1 MAKLTL
7 IEKKNTQKKLPDWVK
22 NCFPVWIL
30 QTILTFVVCKNAFFW
45 DTVQLAAWHADFY
58 YEHQFQQFWL
68 PDVMDSGHPP
78 IFGMYIAL
86 IWKILGKSLVSSHF
100 AMLPFLF
107 GIAYQL
113 YDLGKIIMPDDA
125 QTLLLP
131 LAIVNPVLLAQ
142 SSLVSPDVVLIFCF
156 LISINALFRDNYKWL
171 IIGTLGLA
179 MTSMRG
185 MMCVLLIFIFDM
197 LRQQDYSISNLLK
210 KILPY
215 GASGLFGILFL
226 GGHYLKKGWIGYF
239 AGSSW
244 AESFEKVSL
253 LGFCK
258 NIVVLSW
265 RLVDF
270 GHLWCWLSIWLI
282 VFLNNRNSIAL
293 IPKENNKQN
302 VLAVQQHL
310 VLLLTLAILILT
322 PTALIYNNL
331 SAHRYFLPIYLIL
344 NIVSIHAILS
354 QAWFSKKTYF
364 VLMIGLMAGHFWVY
378 PQPIA
383 TGWDAT
389 LAHLPYYSMRQ
400 EILQY
405 MEHQQ
410 INTKKVGSSFPNV
423 QGFRFIDLKN
433 VPQDSAFAA
442 KNFNTNQYMFYSNVF
457 NDFSATE
464 LQILKHSSRWKPLKI
479 LKKGQVEVILYEKQ
493 IQ

>member
-7 IEKKNTQKKLPDWVK
+7 IEKKFTKKKLPNWVK
-22 NCFPVWIL
+22 NCFPVWVL
-30 QTILTFVVCKNAFFW
+30 QTILTFFVCKNAFFW

-58 YEHQFQQFWL
+58 YEHHFNQFWL

-78 IFGMYIAL
+78 IFGIYIAL
-86 IWKILGKSLVSSHF
+86 IWNLLGKSLVVSHF

-113 YDLGKIIMPDDA
+113 YRLGEAIMPNNFK
-125 QTLLLP
+125 TVLLP
-131 LAIVNPVLLAQ
+131 LAIVNPVLVAQ
-142 SSLVSPDVVLIFCF
+142 SSLVSPDVVLVFCF
-156 LISINALFRDNYKWL
+156 LTSINALFRNDYKWL

-185 MMCVLLIFIFDM
+185 MMCVLLIFLFDM
-197 LRQQDYSISNLLK
+197 LRQNDFSISHILK

-215 GASGLFGILFL
+215 CVSGLFGILFL
-226 GGHYLKKGWIGYF
+226 GGHYLQKGWIGYF
-239 AGSSW
+239 AASSW

-253 LGFCK
+253 LGLCK
-258 NIVVLSW
+258 NIVVISW

-282 VFLNNRNSIAL
+282 IFLNKRNQNH
-293 IPKENNKQN
+293 NNPIQQN
-302 VLAVQQHL
+302 VLAIQQHL
-310 VLLLTLAILILT
+310 VLLLILSILILT

-344 NIVSIHAILS
+344 NIVSIHAILHQS
-354 QAWFSKKTYF
+354 WFSKKTYF
-364 VLMIGLMAGHFWVY
+364 VLMIGLMTGHFWVY

-400 EILQY
+400 KILQY
-405 MEHQQ
+405 VENQH
-410 INTKKVGSSFPNV
+410 INTKMVGSSFPNV
-423 QGFRFIDLKN
+423 QAFRFIDLKR

-442 KNFNTNQYMFYSNVF
+442 KNFDTNQYIFYSNVF
-457 NDFSATE
+457 NDFSETE
-464 LQILKHSSRWKPLKI
+464 INILKRNTQWKPLKI

-493 IQ
+493 F

>member
-1 MAKLTL
+1 MY
-7 IEKKNTQKKLPDWVK
+7 QKKIPDWVK
-22 NCFPVWIL
+22 NCFPVWVL
-30 QTILTFVVCKNAFFW
+30 QTVLTFVVCKNAFFW

-58 YEHQFQQFWL
+58 YEHHFNQFWL

-78 IFGMYIAL
+78 IFGIYIAL
-86 IWKILGKSLVSSHF
+86 IWNLLGKSLIASHF

-113 YDLGKIIMPDDA
+113 YRLGKAIMPNHFQA
-125 QTLLLP
+125 VLLP
-131 LAIVNPVLLAQ
+131 LAVVNPVLLAQ
-142 SSLVSPDVVLIFCF
+142 SSLVSPDVLLVFCF
-156 LISINALFRDNYKWL
+156 LTSLNALFRNDYKWL

-185 MMCVLLIFIFDM
+185 MMCVLLIFLFDI
-197 LRQQDYSISNLLK
+197 LRQNDYSISNILK

-215 GASGLFGILFL
+215 CASGLFGILFL
-226 GGHYLKKGWIGYF
+226 GGHYLQKGWIGYF

-253 LGFCK
+253 FRFCK
-258 NIVVLSW
+258 NMVVISW

-282 VFLNNRNSIAL
+282 VFLNKRNQNRNPSQ
-293 IPKENNKQN
+293 NKNEPSQQN
-302 VLAVQQHL
+302 ELAVQQHL
-310 VLLLTLAILILT
+310 VLLLILSIFILT

-344 NIVSIHAILS
+344 NIVSIHAILNQS
-354 QAWFSKKTYF
+354 WFPKKTYF

-405 MEHQQ
+405 VENQH
-410 INTKKVGSSFPNV
+410 INTKMVGSSFPNV
-423 QGFRFIDLKN
+423 QAFRFIDLKN

-442 KNFNTNQYMFYSNVF
+442 KNFDTNQYIFYSNVF
-457 NDFSATE
+457 NDFSAE
-464 LQILKHSSRWKPLKI
+464 EINILKHSTRWKPLKI

-493 IQ
+493 F

>member
-1 MAKLTL
+1 MMAKLTL
-7 IEKKNTQKKLPDWVK
+7 IEKKFTKKKLPDWVK
-22 NCFPVWIL
+22 NCFPVWVL
-30 QTILTFVVCKNAFFW
+30 QTILTFAVCKNAFFW

-58 YEHQFQQFWL
+58 YEHQFNQFWL

-78 IFGMYIAL
+78 IFGIYIAL
-86 IWKILGKSLVSSHF
+86 IWNILGKSLVASHF

-113 YDLGKIIMPDDA
+113 YRLGKAIMPNDFQA
-125 QTLLLP
+125 VLLP
-131 LAIVNPVLLAQ
+131 LAIVNPILLAQ
-142 SSLVSPDVVLIFCF
+142 SSLVSPDVVLVFCF
-156 LISINALFRDNYKWL
+156 LTSINALFRNDYKWL

-185 MMCVLLIFIFDM
+185 MMCVLLVFLFDM
-197 LRQQDYSISNLLK
+197 LRQNDYSISNFLK

-215 GASGLFGILFL
+215 CASGLFGILFL
-226 GGHYLKKGWIGYF
+226 GGHYLQKGWIGYF
-239 AGSSW
+239 SGSSW
-244 AESFEKVSL
+244 AESFEKVSVF
-253 LGFCK
+253 GFCK
-258 NIVVLSW
+258 NLVVISW

-282 VFLNNRNSIAL
+282 VFLNKRNQNTNNL
-293 IPKENNKQN
+293 IQQN
-302 VLAVQQHL
+302 VLAIQQHL
-310 VLLLTLAILILT
+310 VLLLILSIIVLT

-344 NIVSIHAILS
+344 NIVAIHAILNQS
-354 QAWFSKKTYF
+354 WFPKNTYF

-405 MEHQQ
+405 VDNQK
-410 INTKKVGSSFPNV
+410 INTKTVGSSFPNV
-423 QGFRFIDLKN
+423 QAFRFIDLKN

-442 KNFNTNQYMFYSNVF
+442 KNFDTNQYIFYSNVF
-457 NDFSATE
+457 NDFSEAE
-464 LQILKHSSRWKPLKI
+464 INILKRSNQWKPLKI

-493 IQ
+493 F